1 MNTNLNNKIDS
12 ISNRKI
18 WVHRLFYDGEC
29 APTLSPNKIRSF
41 YIVPFNI
48 YSTDSE
54 PIDTEE
60 KLVYYLTHI
69 ESPANRTHSISV
81 TGYVRAF
88 NEDAPNQNILG
99 IEVTKEHTLSIIAM
113 SENTYDMYLLIS
125 STISDK
131 VMSL

>member
-18 WVHRLFYDGEC
+18 WVHRLFYAGKC
-29 APTLSPNKIRSF
+29 APTPSSNKIRSF
-41 YIVPFNI
+41 YIAPFNI

-60 KLVYYLTHI
+60 KLVAYMTNI
-69 ESPANRTHSISV
+69 EVPTGRSHGISV

-88 NEDAPNQNILG
+88 GESAPNQNILE
-99 IEVTKEHTLSIIAM
+99 IKVTKEYRLNITAM
-113 SENTYDMYLLIS
+113 SENTYDTYYLTS
-125 STISDK
+125 STFSDK